1 MKTLQRFGL
10 GFIAAAWLL
19 LGCLQLLTALRL
31 RTLLPALL
39 AAESILVGYRLLS
52 RRADTDNPYPWYVRT
67 AVLFSVFLAP
77 LMFRVENP
85 VPLVGTIVACA
96 GVMLT
101 LWALWTLG
109 ASFGISPADRGLVT
123 RGPYRFI
130 RHPMYAG
137 ALLNTLPAVIWNI
150 TPWNL
155 ALLVIIVLIDI
166 LRIHLE
172 ERTVFAYEQ
181 YAARV
186 RWRVIPFVW

>member
-19 LGCLQLLTALRL
+19 LGCMQLLTALRL

-52 RRADTDNPYPWYVRT
+52 RRPDSDNPNPWYVRSGILAT
-67 AVLFSVFLAP
+67 VFLAP
-77 LMFRVENP
+77 LLLRIENP
-85 VPLVGTIVACA
+85 VPLAGTVVACL
-96 GVMLT
+96 GVSLT

-109 ASFGISPADRGLVT
+109 ASFGITPADRGLVT
-123 RGPYRFI
+123 RGPYKYI

-137 ALLNTLPAVIWNI
+137 ALLNTLPAVIWNPS
-150 TPWNL
+150 PWNL
-155 ALLVIIVLIDI
+155 ALLAIIVVIDI
-166 LRIHLE
+166 IRIHLE
-172 ERTVFAYEQ
+172 ERTIFAYDQ

-186 RWRVIPFVW
+186 RWRIIPFVW